1 MPTGDADTKAARQT
15 LLLRLFDRHPGR
27 AWAVAELAKELGYTT
42 RTIQRDIA
50 ELEANGRLPLVTDGE
65 GPATRYRLMED
76 GRVHLGALHLNVRE
90 GMALYLAARLLAQ
103 QTDEYNLHVMNALD
117 KLIAAM
123 PAHSTGMLTELVQ
136 ATAVRQSRDTDFSAR
151 FSALV
156 LGWAEQKA
164 VQVRYR
170 PARAPSAY
178 TCTVH
183 PYLFEPSGIGR
194 TIYVIGHVTPH
205 GALRTFKL
213 ERIQH
218 ATLLDERFAIPA
230 DFNGAALLA
239 RAWGVMYG
247 DEEPAQVRLRFTRY
261 VAERVKETVWHP
273 SQRIIDLPDGGCEWE
288 ASIGDVLEISP
299 WVRGWG
305 SDCEVLAPEGLRE
318 DVVRHVRRL
327 ARRYG
332 LATTSRQS
340 DLGQLSTDEQTLLN
354 QLFTKTD
361 EEE

>member
-1 MPTGDADTKAARQT
+1 MPKEDADTKAARQT
-15 LLLRLFDRHPGR
+15 LLLRKFEGHRGR
-27 AWAVAELAKELGYTT
+27 AWSVAELAQELGYTT
-42 RTIQRDIA
+42 RTVQRDIT
-50 ELEANGRLPLVTDGE
+50 ELGANGRLPVMSEGN
-65 GPATRYRLMED
+65 GPATRYQLMED
-76 GRVHLGALHLNVRE
+76 GRVNLGALHLDVRE

-117 KLIAAM
+117 KLITAM
-123 PAHSTGMLTELVQ
+123 PAHSTSTLRDLLQ
-136 ATAVRQSRDTDFSAR
+136 ATAVRQARDTDLSAR

-156 LGWAEQKA
+156 LGWAEQRA

-170 PARAPSAY
+170 PARVPSAY

-194 TIYVIGHVTPH
+194 TIYVIGHVTPP

-218 ATLLDERFAIPA
+218 ATLLNERFAIPE

-247 DEEPAQVRLRFTRY
+247 DEEPVQVRLRFNRHVT
-261 VAERVKETVWHP
+261 ERVKETVWHP
-273 SQRIIDLPDGGCEWE
+273 SQRITDLPDGGCEWE
-288 ASIGDVLEISP
+288 ATIGDVLEISP

-305 SDCEVLAPEGLRE
+305 SDCEVLAPDGLRE

-327 ARRYG
+327 AQRYG
-332 LATTSRQS
+332 VSGAPDANAERAAL
-340 DLGQLSTDEQTLLN
+340 DEI
-354 QLFTKTD
+354 FG
-361 EEE
+361 